1 MIYVYLVLSETAF
14 VWPFKSFEVRNS
26 FSPKLLVH
34 KIDTTMFQ
42 MNKGARLHRTGHP
55 IQIRVRWNRSGPVHE
70 TVRFTVP
77 NRAYIFFIPTEPAG
91 FTGLP
96 AGFFLVR
103 GNRCGAVWGTL
114 QPARC
119 IAHRYIHITKF
130 Q

>member
-77 NRAYIFFIPTEPAG
+77 NRAYIFFIPTEP
-91 FTGLP
+91 P
-96 AGFFLVR
+96 VSPVYRPVFFF
-103 GNRCGAVWGTL
+103 GSWEPVWGGLGNPAASTL
-114 QPARC
+114 YCP
-119 IAHRYIHITKF
+119 
-130 Q
+130 